1 MKWLIEDEGFRKE
14 NIEFFGSKYL
24 LANGYMGYRGTLE
37 EYGKEQLCAC
47 TLAGIYD
54 KSGEG
59 WREPVNM
66 PNPFF
71 VRTKIDGEAANVL
84 EREPVSHRQW
94 LDLYRG
100 KFGRDTAFD
109 TPSGRCSIHTE
120 RFLSRERLQLMALKY
135 VIQGRPGAFVEAEI
149 CLNREIWDINGPH
162 LEEFSLYEPERREGN
177 GEPCV
182 QIRESG
188 ESGEPCGL
196 LWANS
201 ENGEPC
207 GSVWGSGESGEQR
220 GPLQEDSEISPGWNG
235 SVRIATA
242 TTVEQRRK
250 VAAGQLIVVE
260 TEGIYLEKGIVQG
273 RIPENGEI
281 CFFIYGW
288 MEKDAGRAAIP
299 VIEKELEKAAD
310 AGYMALRAENEACWR
325 KIWRDAEVIIEGD
338 EKMEQALCYSM
349 YQLISSAPFH
359 TDETAIPARGLS
371 GQVYKGAMF
380 WDTELFMLPFFR
392 SALPEAAKNLVRYRI
407 RTLDGA
413 KRKAAS
419 HGFAGAFYAWES
431 QDTGEEACTKYSFTD
446 VFTGRPLRTYF
457 GDKQIHISAD
467 VAYGIWKYYEATGD
481 KELLL
486 TGGLETIT
494 ECIRFLYDYSVFK
507 DGRKRYEL
515 HDVIGPDEYHER
527 DNNDAYTNLLTKEMA
542 EIMFRLWEELGT
554 EYPDAVTELKEKLFT
569 PGEFE
574 RMKRFTALLYVPE
587 PNKDGVIEQCDGY
600 FALEDVAIDE
610 LLKRRLKDT
619 EYLGGANGI
628 ASTTQVIKQADAVLA
643 TTLFP
648 DRFNAQVRESNYR
661 YYEPRTEH
669 GSSLSACVYALGAI
683 DCGDK
688 EKAYEYLEK
697 TACIDLEGKYKLY
710 VGGLYIGGVHT
721 AANGGAWLVAVQ
733 GFAGVDIA
741 ESGIHVEPCLPD
753 GWKSVTLTVHWRGRK
768 VRLKVEQDRVNG
780 EAFSENTGEAV
791 LYLFGEKKCL
801 MPGTAVCVER
811 QLISKES

>member
-1 MKWLIEDEGFRKE
+1 MLMSRPAARRFMIMIDSGKLFSDKGRDRMKWLIEDEGFQRE

-24 LANGYMGYRGTLE
+24 LGNGYMGYRGTLE

-54 KSGEG
+54 KNGDG

-66 PNPFF
+66 PNPFL
-71 VRTKIDGEAANVL
+71 VRAKIDGTAVNVL
-84 EREPVSHRQW
+84 GREPVFHRQW

-100 KFGRDTAFD
+100 KFGRDTEFE
-109 TPSGRCSIHTE
+109 TPAGRCGIHTE
-120 RFLSRERLQLMALKY
+120 RFLSRERLQLMAMRY
-135 VIQGRPGAFVEAEI
+135 VIQGRPGAFVEAEV
-149 CLNREIWDINGPH
+149 CLDREIWDINGPH
-162 LEEFSLYEPERREGN
+162 LEQFSLH
-177 GEPCV
+177 
-182 QIRESG
+182 ES
-188 ESGEPCGL
+188 E
-196 LWANS
+196 
-201 ENGEPC
+201 ENE
-207 GSVWGSGESGEQR
+207 
-220 GPLQEDSEISPGWNG
+220 G
-235 SVRIATA
+235 SVRILTA
-242 TTVEQRRK
+242 KTVEEKREA
-250 VAAGQLIVVE
+250 AAGQLVVVE
-260 TEGIYLEKGIVQG
+260 SEGIYPEQG
-273 RIPENGEI
+273 TLRGKMPESGAF
-281 CFFIYGW
+281 CFYVYGW
-288 MEKDAGRAAIP
+288 MEKDAGKAAVP
-299 VIEKELEKAAD
+299 VIEEELKKAAD
-310 AGYMALRAENEACWR
+310 AGYEALCAESEAHWKR
-325 KIWRDAEVIIEGD
+325 IWEDADVTIAGD
-338 EKMEQALCYSM
+338 EKMDRALRYSL

-407 RTLDGA
+407 RTLGGA

-419 HGFAGAFYAWES
+419 HGFSGAFYAWES

-481 KELLL
+481 RELMLA
-486 TGGLETIT
+486 GGLETMT

-507 DGRKRYEL
+507 ENRNRFEL

-527 DNNDAYTNLLTKEMA
+527 HNNDAYTNLLTKEMA
-542 EIMFRLWEELGT
+542 GIMFRLWEELEE
-554 EYPDAVTELKEKLFT
+554 EYPDRIKELKERLFLPGAFEKL
-569 PGEFE
+569 
-574 RMKRFTALLYVPE
+574 KRFAGLLYVPE
-587 PNKDGVIEQCDGY
+587 PNEAGVIEQCDGY
-600 FALEDVAIDE
+600 FALENVAIED

-628 ASTTQVIKQADAVLA
+628 ASSTQVIKQADAVLA

-648 DRFNAQVRESNYR
+648 DRFSAQVRESNFR

-683 DCGDK
+683 ACGERK
-688 EKAYEYLEK
+688 KAYEYLEK
-697 TACIDLEGKYKLY
+697 TAYIDLEGGYKLY

-733 GFAGVDIA
+733 GFAGIDTG
-741 ESGIHVEPCLPD
+741 ESGIRVDPGLPE
-753 GWKSVTLTVHWRGRK
+753 GWKSVTLTTHWRGRK
-768 VRLKVEQDRVNG
+768 VRLEVELNRVRA
-780 EAFSENTGEAV
+780 EAFPENTGEAV
-791 LYLFGEKKCL
+791 LYLFGEKKSL
-801 MPGTAVCVER
+801 MPGAAVCVER
-811 QLISKES
+811 